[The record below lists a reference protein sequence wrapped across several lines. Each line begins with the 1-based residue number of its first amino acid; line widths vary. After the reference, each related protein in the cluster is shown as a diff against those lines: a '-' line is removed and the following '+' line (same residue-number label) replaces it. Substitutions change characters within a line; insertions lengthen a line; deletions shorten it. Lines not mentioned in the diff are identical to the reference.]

1 MPDTASGCKILI
13 FLCYASYVIADS
25 EANEALK
32 YLEKYGYVAEP
43 PGFDSEDPQR
53 PQNSPALGS
62 ALNISEAVR
71 KFQNFAGLR
80 ASGTLDSE
88 TLEFM
93 KKPRC
98 GVKDFYIQSDSPN
111 GISAPYKTLSK
122 WTSKSVLSWRVT
134 KFSSKMTRSQVVNS
148 VYKAFQ
154 FWSSVTNLKFYEKTT
169 GEVDI
174 PIEFVTYDHGDGNP
188 FDGPGGTLAHA

>member
-1 MPDTASGCKILI
+1 MLDTDSGWKILL
-13 FLCYASYVIADS
+13 FLCHVSNAIADS
-25 EANEALK
+25 EANEALA
-32 YLEKYGYVAEP
+32 YLEKFGYVAKP
-43 PGFDSEDPQR
+43 PSFDSDDSQK

-71 KFQNFAGLR
+71 KFQNFAGLS

-111 GISAPYKTLSK
+111 NIAAPYKTRNK

-134 KFSSKMTRSQVVNS
+134 KFSSKLTRSQVVNS
-148 VYKAFQ
+148 VWKAFSFSPGSQ
-154 FWSSVTNLKFYEKTT
+154 PPTKYRT
-169 GEVDI
+169 GKK
-174 PIEFVTYDHGDGNP
+174 
-188 FDGPGGTLAHA
+188 